1 MLPAEQPARTT
12 AHAASAAA
20 RARLGAGR
28 CERDINIMPIRSRA
42 DCNVNTPAGPL
53 PSEAKLLPIQA
64 IGSKLY
70 SCNMTKARLRRT
82 TSRATLGRA
91 RQDAG
96 ASAKAYDASCGGYE

>member
-12 AHAASAAA
+12 APAASATA

-28 CERDINIMPIRSRA
+28 RERDIDIMPIRSRP
-42 DCNVNTPAGPL
+42 DGNVNTPAGPF

-82 TSRATLGRA
+82 TSRVTLGRA
-91 RQDAG
+91 REDAG